1 MIMNVNIN
9 LNAVELTKMQAQ
21 AGEGE
26 KFFDIVLNEL
36 FNLLT
41 ENKELASDSS
51 LMIMP
56 YGIFSFMPLLAEQQN
71 LTSLIAGNIDSKEN
85 LKSVLLELIQS
96 GASATDVESF
106 LQKLKDQNLQYNL
119 PESKNY
125 SEIINSIK
133 SSHRDVDTLD
143 IHKLIEKLTANGE
156 DKGLTKSLLAETGKT
171 VSKEENFKGMFS
183 ILKDAE
189 MLNLREK
196 AEEKSLK
203 AEFTTTLGNSEISKN
218 GNSDQKIQL
227 PITRLQDISNIMF
240 KALSASQ
247 KTLTIQ
253 LEPPEM
259 GRILIKLFWENGAV
273 RADMKVD
280 YPHVKEMLTG
290 LIPEIRSNLQSS
302 GVKVSDFLLDLS
314 REQRGY
320 SDSYN
325 GQGQRRYR
333 GNQKFFEYIA

>member
-1 MIMNVNIN
+1 MNVNIN

-21 AGEGE
+21 AGEGGN
-26 KFFDIVLNEL
+26 FFDIVLNEL
-36 FNLLT
+36 LNLLT
-41 ENKELASDSS
+41 ENKELGLDSNS
-51 LMIMP
+51 MIMP
-56 YGIFSFMPLLAEQQN
+56 YGIFPFMPLMAEQQN
-71 LTSLIAGNIDSKEN
+71 LTPLIVGIIDSKEN

-96 GASATDVESF
+96 GASATDVESL
-106 LQKLKDQNLQYNL
+106 LQKLKTQNLQYNL
-119 PESKNY
+119 PESKSY
-125 SEIINSIK
+125 SEIIDAIK
-133 SSHRDVDTLD
+133 SSHRDGDTLD

-156 DKGLTKSLLAETGKT
+156 DKGLKKILLAETGNT
-171 VSKEENFKGMFS
+171 VPKEENFKGLFS
-183 ILKDAE
+183 ILKEAE
-189 MLNLREK
+189 VVNLREN
-196 AEEKSLK
+196 AEEKNLK
-203 AEFTTTLGNSEISKN
+203 AEFATTLGSSEVYKN
-218 GNSDQKIQL
+218 GNSEQKIQL

-259 GRILIKLFWENGAV
+259 GRILIKLFLENGAV

-320 SDSYN
+320 GDSYN
-325 GQGQRRYR
+325 GQGQRRHR